1 METAMSRYVRVV
13 QAHKDSCPDPISGK
27 EGDVFLLGG
36 RHSADYPDFVWAIGA
51 DDRCDWIPKAFL
63 QQDGDFGRLV
73 RDYTAREVTVAVGE
87 VVEIFEEI
95 GGWLWI
101 ATHDGREG
109 WIPAKSV
116 AYLRDRARL
125 ASTR

>member
-1 METAMSRYVRVV
+1 MSRYARVV
-13 QAHKDSCPDPISGK
+13 QAHKDCCPDSVSGN

-36 RHSADYPDFVWAIGA
+36 RHSADYPDFVWATAA
-51 DDRCDWIPKAFL
+51 DNRCCWIPKAFL

-73 RDYTAREVTVAVGE
+73 RDYIAREVTVAMGDM
-87 VVEIFEEI
+87 VEILEDI
-95 GGWLWI
+95 GGWLRI

-116 AYLRDRARL
+116 TYLGERARL
-125 ASTR
+125 ASR

>member
-1 METAMSRYVRVV
+1 METAMSRYARVV
-13 QAHKDSCPDPISGK
+13 QAHNDCCPDPISGK

-36 RHSADYPDFVWAIGA
+36 RHSADYPDFVWATAA
-51 DDRCDWIPKAFL
+51 DNRCGWIPKTFL

-73 RDYTAREVTVAVGE
+73 RDYTAREVAVAMGE
-87 VVEIFEEI
+87 VVEILEEI

-116 AYLRDRARL
+116 SYLRDRARL
-125 ASTR
+125 ASR